1 MVVEPMKEFGKYIIA
16 DPRVCG
22 GKLIF
27 RDTEIPVEE
36 VLEQVAD
43 GMDWQEIVEDWEGMI
58 SHQAIAEAV
67 RLARE
72 VLVSHTE
79 NPLREVRI

>member
-1 MVVEPMKEFGKYIIA
+1 MKEFGKYIVS
-16 DPRVCG
+16 DPRICR

-43 GMDWQEIVEDWEGMI
+43 GLDWQQIIEDWEGRI
-58 SHQAIAEAV
+58 NHQAIAEAV
-67 RLARE
+67 RLAAE
-72 VLVSHTE
+72 SLTAN
-79 NPLREVRI
+79 NPQGIRIKI